1 MLERASGKR
10 TVPQIFFKELHI
22 GGFEE
27 LNKLEMTGAL
37 DKILNEK

>member
-1 MLERASGKR
+1 MEKELFHK
-10 TVPQIFFKELHI
+10 FFKELHI

-27 LNKLEMTGAL
+27 LNKLDEMSGTL

>member
-1 MLERASGKR
+1 MEKELFHKF
-10 TVPQIFFKELHI
+10 FFKELHI

-27 LNKLEMTGAL
+27 LNKLEMSGTL